1 MRHCFPLSVILCLLT
16 GMLFAQEEEPAIDDL
31 FGAAPAAEGGDS
43 TAGDAA
49 VGDAA
54 IQKMIDAYV
63 AAFNQRDAAAVAAH
77 WAEQGVHVVK
87 ETGEKTEG
95 REAIQ
100 GDFAKLS
107 EDNPDAALAVKVE
120 SVRMVKPEVA
130 VVEGV
135 ARVALDSDEAP
146 SDTAFTAILLD
157 TDGKWLIDSVHE
169 TVLPE
174 PPTATDYLAQ
184 LEWMV
189 GHWVD
194 DSEEVR
200 VDTNVRWAANEAF
213 LLRSYTVHRE
223 GELEHQGTQIIAWCP
238 KTEKIRCWMFDSD
251 GSFGE
256 GNWTATDDGWQIDT
270 TLTRPDGQLAKGTQL
285 LKIVDEDTVTVERTA
300 LEIDGQELPASEPVR
315 IVRVLTD
322 E

>member
-1 MRHCFPLSVILCLLT
+1 MKHIITTFLSVCLT
-16 GMLFAQEEEPAIDDL
+16 AGMLIAQEEEPAIDDL
-31 FGAAPAAEGGDS
+31 FGAPSATEGGEA
-43 TAGDAA
+43 TG
-49 VGDAA
+49 GEGA
-54 IQKMIDAYV
+54 IQKMIDSYV
-63 AAFNQRDAAAVAAH
+63 AAFNERDAAAVAAH

-100 GDFAKLS
+100 GDFAKLF
-107 EDNPDAALAVKVE
+107 EDNPDAALGVKVE
-120 SVRMVKPEVA
+120 SVRLVKPEVA

-135 ARVALDSDEAP
+135 ARVALDEEAP

-157 TDGKWLIDSVHE
+157 TDGKWMIDSVHE
-169 TVLPE
+169 TVLPP
-174 PPTATDYLAQ
+174 PPTGTDYLSQ

-189 GHWVD
+189 GDWVD
-194 DSEEVR
+194 DSDEVR

-213 LLRSYTVHRE
+213 LIRSYTVQRE
-223 GELEHQGTQIIAWCP
+223 GELEYQGTQVIGWDP
-238 KTEKIRCWMFDSD
+238 KQEKIRCWMFDSD

-270 TLTRPDGQLAKGTQL
+270 TLTRSDGQLAKGTQL
-285 LKIVDEDTVTVERTA
+285 LKIEDRDTVTVERTA
-300 LEIDGQELPASEPVR
+300 LEIDGQQQPASEPVR

-322 E
+322 D